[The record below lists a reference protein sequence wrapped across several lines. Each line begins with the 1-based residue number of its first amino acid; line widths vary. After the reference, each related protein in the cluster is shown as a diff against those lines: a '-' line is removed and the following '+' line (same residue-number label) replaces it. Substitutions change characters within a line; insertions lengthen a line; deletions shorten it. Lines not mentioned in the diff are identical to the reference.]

1 MANPNAPIPFPKKF
15 PIHNLRPTSPQP
27 PPSTTS
33 KILPLICQKT
43 APRMRSQS
51 NVVNESS
58 SEGRGSRP
66 MKFPAAGAAPY
77 VPIRQ
82 LRTPCRG
89 IAPPVTIRTAVPVFS
104 APPRPS
110 PPAVPCQVMRAPP
123 IRFAP
128 PVTIRQAVPVFA
140 SPPVQ
145 KDEAPA
151 IRKEDPPAVVA
162 PTLPNKLTAE
172 KDETAGS
179 TSANNRPQETLADAV
194 QGLEQLKI

>member
-1 MANPNAPIPFPKKF
+1 MANPNAPIPFPKRF
-15 PIHNLRPTSPQP
+15 PVHNLRPTSPQP
-27 PPSTTS
+27 APATTS

-43 APRMRSQS
+43 ARSRPQS
-51 NVVNESS
+51 NAVSDSS
-58 SEGRGSRP
+58 LSEGRGSRP
-66 MKFPAAGAAPY
+66 LKFPAAGAAPY

-82 LRTPCRG
+82 LRTPCHG

-110 PPAVPCQVMRAPP
+110 PPAPAVPCQVMCAPSVR
-123 IRFAP
+123 IAP

-151 IRKEDPPAVVA
+151 IRKEDPLAVA
-162 PTLPNKLTAE
+162 ASTLPNNHPQEQA
-172 KDETAGS
+172 AS
-179 TSANNRPQETLADAV
+179 TTANNHLQELQAA
-194 QGLEQLKI
+194 QSLEQLKI